1 MCVSVSA
8 DSQNVMTTR
17 SGLVIRT
24 VPTLRPSASQT
35 FNLKVDAE
43 MPQYSEQEWH
53 KSSQLV
59 RYKSMSHLSFVTR
72 FHLIQNG
79 TMLDVFGNPQ
89 DTEDWTEGLP
99 LIYQKDRYACRDRLH
114 VFVSQSSTS
123 FSRSLFFIMS
133 DIISYI
139 MFVSISGML
148 PLDIFGLFLHD
159 LVYNMVLSGLIIVS
173 SFPLNAT
180 SFVLTAEICFLCHRW
195 FHYFFVDHC
204 LSV

>member
-1 MCVSVSA
+1 MCDCVFGCVSICISNMSLSISPSVCVFISA

-35 FNLKVDAE
+35 SFNVKVDAE
-43 MPQYSEQEWH
+43 MPGFGEQEWR

-79 TMLDVFGNPQ
+79 TMMDVFGNPQ

-99 LIYQKDRYACRDRLH
+99 LIYQKERYAFRDHLH
-114 VFVSQSSTS
+114 IFVGLSSPSFSSTVCFSSCQIS
-123 FSRSLFFIMS
+123 FHT
-133 DIISYI
+133 YI
-139 MFVSISGML
+139 
-148 PLDIFGLFLHD
+148 
-159 LVYNMVLSGLIIVS
+159 
-173 SFPLNAT
+173 
-180 SFVLTAEICFLCHRW
+180 
-195 FHYFFVDHC
+195 
-204 LSV
+204 